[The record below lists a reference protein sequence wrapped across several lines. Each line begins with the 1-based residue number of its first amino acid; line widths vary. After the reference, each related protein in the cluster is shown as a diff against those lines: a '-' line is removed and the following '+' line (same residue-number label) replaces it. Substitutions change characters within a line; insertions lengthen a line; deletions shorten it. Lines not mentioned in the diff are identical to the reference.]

1 MAEKSINE
9 LFGIDFRT
17 EGFIASA
24 KSVVTEQ
31 IVRNIKKLEVD
42 IKLCSQEISERFPTV
57 TPPNASDLSQIK
69 KKFSLYKTD
78 SQLSHEYFSDKEIRS
93 MCYFANQIANSKEDY
108 HILIYLIQKRWRQSY
123 LNGLTFCLLYN
134 WKSLEYDIVSSEFRS
149 FIVNQL
155 ENYQGQR
162 SHLCKMKQNIRFI
175 KDGGSLA
182 LGQFVFSNQH
192 SILDAASVVG
202 LKKRDFGYSYFS
214 KAIQYYYKSKNSTN
228 PSELEETLT
237 LHSDNNTNKIVIS
250 DKIVKADRLP
260 NQLPATIAIKRIAL
274 KLIGDPFVRSNWNTI
289 GIGQDYASQISMA
302 HTIIKRWL
310 IKSYLTIAFD
320 KLIEDQERK
329 SFWLK
334 CADCIEIDDIK
345 IVGSYQ
351 HRSIISSNLELKEAL
366 INCFYLQSS
375 NLDTCAVAIQIKGY
389 YFFEFSMKGN
399 ACYVYDNDKKMKL
412 IEKGIG
418 KVDELKE
425 TGLPMLIE
433 SGYYYYSFH
442 DNGRVFHMG
451 DWQGRFSKW
460 FKDKLGIYVNN

>member
-123 LNGLTFCLLYN
+123 LNGLMFCLLYN

-289 GIGQDYASQISMA
+289 GIGQDYASQINMA

-329 SFWLK
+329 YFWLK

-351 HRSIISSNLELKEAL
+351 HRSIISSNLELTILSYFL
-366 INCFYLQSS
+366 I
-375 NLDTCAVAIQIKGY
+375 I
-389 YFFEFSMKGN
+389 
-399 ACYVYDNDKKMKL
+399 
-412 IEKGIG
+412 
-418 KVDELKE
+418 
-425 TGLPMLIE
+425 
-433 SGYYYYSFH
+433 
-442 DNGRVFHMG
+442 
-451 DWQGRFSKW
+451 
-460 FKDKLGIYVNN
+460 

>member
-17 EGFIASA
+17 DGFIASA
-24 KSVVTEQ
+24 KSVVNEQ
-31 IVRNIKKLEVD
+31 IARKVKQHEVD
-42 IKLCSQEISERFPTV
+42 IKTYSQEISERFPTV

-69 KKFSLYKTD
+69 KKFSLYKTE
-78 SQLSHEYFSDKEIRS
+78 SHLSHEYFSDKEIRS
-93 MCYFANQIANSKEDY
+93 MCYFANQIAKSTEDY
-108 HILIYLIQKRWRQSY
+108 HVLIYLIQKRWRQSY
-123 LNGLTFCLLYN
+123 LNGLVFCLLYN
-134 WKSLEYDIVSSEFRS
+134 WTSLEYDIVSSELRS
-149 FIVNQL
+149 FIINQL

-162 SHLCKMKQNIRFI
+162 NHLRKMKQNIHFI
-175 KDGGSLA
+175 KDGGSSA
-182 LGQFVFSNQH
+182 LGQFVLSNQE
-192 SILDAASVVG
+192 SILDAPSIIG
-202 LKKRDFGYSYFS
+202 LKKRDLGYSYFS

-228 PSELEETLT
+228 LSELEETLT
-237 LHSDNNTNKIVIS
+237 LHADNNTNKIVIS

-289 GIGQDYASQISMA
+289 GIDQDYASQISLA
-302 HTIIKRWL
+302 HTIIKSWL
-310 IKSYLTIAFD
+310 IKSYLTVVFD
-320 KLIEDQERK
+320 KLIVDQERK

-334 CADCIEIDDIK
+334 CADCIEINDIK

-351 HRSIISSNLELKEAL
+351 HRYIISSNLELKEAL

-375 NLDTCAVAIQIKGY
+375 NLDTCAVAIQIKDY

-399 ACYVYDNDKKMKL
+399 ACYVYNNDRKMKL
-412 IEKGIG
+412 IEKGIR

-460 FKDKLGIYVNN
+460 FKDKLGIYVNK

>member
-1 MAEKSINE
+1 
-9 LFGIDFRT
+9 
-17 EGFIASA
+17 
-24 KSVVTEQ
+24 
-31 IVRNIKKLEVD
+31 
-42 IKLCSQEISERFPTV
+42 
-57 TPPNASDLSQIK
+57 
-69 KKFSLYKTD
+69 
-78 SQLSHEYFSDKEIRS
+78 

-123 LNGLTFCLLYN
+123 LNGLMFCLLYN

-162 SHLCKMKQNIRFI
+162 NHLCKMKQNIRFM

-182 LGQFVFSNQH
+182 LGQFLFSNQH
-192 SILDAASVVG
+192 SILDAPSVVG

-260 NQLPATIAIKRIAL
+260 NQLPTTLAIKRIAL

-302 HTIIKRWL
+302 HTLIKRWL

-329 SFWLK
+329 CFWLK

-366 INCFYLQSS
+366 INCFHLQNS

-425 TGLPMLIE
+425 TGLPVLIE
-433 SGYYYYSFH
+433 SGYYYSFH
-442 DNGRVFHMG
+442 DNGRVLHKG
-451 DWQGRFSKW
+451 DWQGRFSEW
-460 FKDKLGIYVNN
+460 FKNKLGIYVNK